1 MQELIEDLKL
11 PAQQQLFK
19 KKQVRNNVITYHIDD
34 L

>member
-19 KKQVRNNVITYHIDD
+19 KRQVRNSIITYHIDD
-34 L
+34 V